1 MIETGLHV
9 IYNTGSRL
17 HYAVDVQESYAGIA
31 VFAPCG
37 QGEGMRDG
45 VGVMSWAS
53 LLADL
58 ATPYDYADG
67 AGFVDLRCN
76 GAFVPDLPG
85 CPFGGIYKGRSYIFA
100 SGMRGHDE
108 ITDHALIDIMTDNAG
123 FPLPWRNR
131 FAQSAREKVD
141 LSFRH
146 RARTQAANALVIFMP
161 IAGPLSS
168 SRIEI
173 LCHQE
178 PILLNGTSVA
188 GRIDDATIPNDG
200 QWFKQFYFHAVAD
213 GPAGEVLRVPAG
225 GRAEVPIHL
234 RWNKECAPCAHTM
247 TLKLES
253 DAGYLPSRRLHIDET
268 GQGRFAVEALG
279 LTAGER
285 ITVKI
290 NTEHYTAIGKITLEV
305 V

>member
-37 QGEGMRDG
+37 QGEGTRDG
-45 VGVMSWAS
+45 IATISWAE
-53 LLADL
+53 LEEAL
-58 ATPYDYADG
+58 ATPNAEVSA
-67 AGFVDLRCN
+67 AGFVDLRAN
-76 GAFVPDLPG
+76 GTFVPDLPG
-85 CPFGGIYKGRSYIFA
+85 CPFGAIYKGRSYIFT

-108 ITDHALIDIMTDNAG
+108 ITDHALIDLMTDNAG

-146 RARTQAANALVIFMP
+146 RARAQAANVLVIFMP

-200 QWFKQFYFHAVAD
+200 QWFKRFYFHAVPTA
-213 GPAGEVLRVPAG
+213 VVSVPAG
-225 GRAEVPIHL
+225 GRAEVPIAL
-234 RWNKECAPCAHTM
+234 RWNGDDTPCAHALVM
-247 TLKLES
+247 KLES
-253 DAGYLPSRRLHIDET
+253 DAGYLPRRRLATDAN
-268 GQGRFAVEALG
+268 GRGSFFVEALG
-279 LTAGER
+279 LARGER
-285 ITVKI
+285 IAVKI
-290 NTEHYTAIGKITLEV
+290 NAGHYTAIGKIILEV
-305 V
+305 A

>member
-37 QGEGMRDG
+37 QGEGTRDG
-45 VGVMSWAS
+45 IATISWAE
-53 LLADL
+53 LEEAL
-58 ATPYDYADG
+58 ATPNAEVSA
-67 AGFVDLRCN
+67 AGFVDLLGN

-85 CPFGGIYKGRSYIFA
+85 CLHGGIYKGRSYIFLD
-100 SGMRGHDE
+100 GMRGHDE
-108 ITDHALIDIMTDNAG
+108 ITDHALIDIMTDPGG

-146 RARTQAANALVIFMP
+146 RARMQASNALVIFMP
-161 IAGPLSS
+161 IKGPLTSA
-168 SRIEI
+168 RIEI
-173 LCHQE
+173 LCEQE
-178 PILLNGTSVA
+178 PILVNGTTVA

-200 QWFKQFYFHAVAD
+200 QWFKQFYFHATATGAVTVTAEGRVDVPVA
-213 GPAGEVLRVPAG
+213 
-225 GRAEVPIHL
+225 L
-234 RWNKECAPCAHTM
+234 RWNGDSASCAHAL

-253 DAGYLPSRRLHIDET
+253 DAGYLPRRRLTTDPS
-268 GQGRFAVEALG
+268 GAGSFAVEALG
-279 LTAGER
+279 LSPGDR
-285 ITVKI
+285 IAVKI
-290 NTEHYTAIGKITLEV
+290 NVGHYTAIGKIILEV

>member
-17 HYAVDVQESYAGIA
+17 HYAVDVQASYAGIA

-37 QGEGMRDG
+37 QGEGTRDG
-45 VGVMSWAS
+45 IATISWAE
-53 LLADL
+53 LEEAL
-58 ATPYDYADG
+58 ATPNAEVSA
-67 AGFVDLRCN
+67 AGFVDLRAN
-76 GAFVPDLPG
+76 GTFVPDLPG
-85 CPFGGIYKGRSYIFA
+85 CPFGAIYKGRSYIFT

-108 ITDHALIDIMTDNAG
+108 ITDYALIDIMTDNAG

-146 RARTQAANALVIFMP
+146 RARTQAANVLVIFMP

-200 QWFKQFYFHAVAD
+200 QWFKQFYFHAVPTGA
-213 GPAGEVLRVPAG
+213 VTVPSG
-225 GRAEVPIHL
+225 GRAEVPIAL
-234 RWNKECAPCAHTM
+234 RWNGDDTPCAHALVM
-247 TLKLES
+247 KLES
-253 DAGYLPSRRLHIDET
+253 DAGYLPKRRLVTDAS
-268 GQGRFAVEALG
+268 GRGTFIVEALG
-279 LTAGER
+279 LARGER
-285 ITVKI
+285 IAVKI
-290 NTEHYTAIGKITLEV
+290 NAGHYTAIGKIILEV